1 MKIFLTADEDFIS
14 LKQKIENTIKKI
26 SGHRFVFHKEQADF
40 SLHLGYG
47 KDDAISPVMSQN
59 NPILQGIGNNLANIL
74 SDNNKKYNYTKLG
87 AVSDDKLLYL
97 GITKLGKT
105 YDEDLYAEYIS
116 LAIAKYFNPDF
127 TSTPE
132 NNTKLSGDK
141 SYSDRVFTSNST
153 SNSDLIFKKKF

>member
-1 MKIFLTADEDFIS
+1 MKIFITADEDFVS

-59 NPILQGIGNNLANIL
+59 DPILQGIGNNIANML
-74 SDNNKKYNYTKLG
+74 KDNNRKYNYTKLNQ
-87 AVSDDKLLYL
+87 VSDDKLLYL
-97 GITKLGKT
+97 GITKVGKK

-132 NNTKLSGDK
+132 SSNKLSGDK
-141 SYSDRVFTSNST
+141 SYTDRVFSSNAT
-153 SNSDLIFKKKF
+153 SNSDLIFKKKA

>member
-14 LKQKIENTIKKI
+14 LKQKIENIIKKI
-26 SGHRFVFHKEQADF
+26 SGHRFVFHKQQADF

-47 KDDAISPVMSQN
+47 KDDAVSPIMSQN
-59 NPILQGIGNNLANIL
+59 DPILQGIGNNLANIL
-74 SDNNKKYNYTKLG
+74 SENNKKYNYTKLG
-87 AVSDDKLLYL
+87 PVSDDKLLYL
-97 GITKLGKT
+97 GITKVGKN

-127 TSTPE
+127 TSTPK

-141 SYSDRVFTSNST
+141 SYSDRVFTSNAT
-153 SNSDLIFKKKF
+153 SNSDLIFKKKA